1 MFLKGMGPVG
11 GIRIKWPIFEKWK
24 MTTKVLKV
32 LKASTWPFPTRTYM
46 EVGTLAKFEISMKVA
61 KKKKSFSTS
70 SIKSPIFTKFKC

>member
-1 MFLKGMGPVG
+1 
-11 GIRIKWPIFEKWK
+11 

-61 KKKKSFSTS
+61 KKKVTRPIIILHWGSKYQTSLVSETKSL
-70 SIKSPIFTKFKC
+70 IFA